1 MEKHKPYVKRIQVSG
16 GKTAAKM
23 GHAFGQAM
31 DAALEFLRDRRI
43 VAWEIVAER
52 IVFVRGRGKRLTRVS
67 KTVRDRL
74 VVTMAKPET
83 VKMAVLM
90 PSGPGA
96 DRFPTIPVVDR
107 RAGRRPPPNWNN
119 SRK

>member
-31 DAALEFLRDRRI
+31 DVALEFLRDRRI
-43 VAWEIVAER
+43 VAWELVAER
-52 IVFVRGRGKRLTRVS
+52 VVFVRGRGKRLTRVS

-74 VVTMAKPET
+74 IVTLPKQRDLFPVPPGFERSKTMPHVVY
-83 VKMAVLM
+83 
-90 PSGPGA
+90 
-96 DRFPTIPVVDR
+96 DR
-107 RAGRRPPPNWNN
+107 RRGGRR
-119 SRK
+119 R